1 MNIMTLN
8 INNLKNKIIY
18 RASYRGTKEMDILLS
33 AFVREIIND
42 LSLKDLNDLS
52 ELLEIDDENLY
63 KWSFNLKTSCF
74 IKNNKVSLMLKN
86 YNSSKK

>member
-52 ELLEIDDENLY
+52 DLLEI
-63 KWSFNLKTSCF
+63 
-74 IKNNKVSLMLKN
+74 
-86 YNSSKK
+86 

>member
-1 MNIMTLN
+1 MSLDIDE
-8 INNLKNKIIY
+8 LKRKIIY
-18 RASYRGTKEMDILLS
+18 RSNYRGTKEMDILLS

-52 ELLEIDDENLY
+52 DLLEIDDENLY
-63 KWSFNLKTSCF
+63 KWSINIKTSCF

-86 YNSSKK
+86 YNSSKN

>member
-52 ELLEIDDENLY
+52 DLLEIDDENLY
-63 KWSFNLKTSCF
+63 KWSINTKTSCF

-86 YNSSKK
+86 FNISKN

>member
-33 AFVREIIND
+33 SFVRKIIND

-52 ELLEIDDENLY
+52 DLLEIGDENLY
-63 KWSFNLKTSCF
+63 KWSNNLKISCF
-74 IKNNKVSLMLKN
+74 IKNNKVSLMLRN
-86 YNSSKK
+86 YNSSKN

>member
-33 AFVREIIND
+33 SFVREIIND

-52 ELLEIDDENLY
+52 NLLEIDDENLY
-63 KWSFNLKTSCF
+63 KWNINIKTSCF

-86 YNSSKK
+86 FNISKK

>member
-52 ELLEIDDENLY
+52 DLLEIDDENLY
-63 KWSFNLKTSCF
+63 TCLF
-74 IKNNKVSLMLKN
+74 
-86 YNSSKK
+86 

>member
-52 ELLEIDDENLY
+52 DLLEIDDENLY
-63 KWSFNLKTSCF
+63 KWSNNLKTSCL

-86 YNSSKK
+86 FNISKN

>member
-33 AFVREIIND
+33 SFVREIIND
-42 LSLKDLNDLS
+42 LHDLYKLLDISDEDLTKSILNKDPSVKLPNNNVVKLLKDFK
-52 ELLEIDDENLY
+52 IA
-63 KWSFNLKTSCF
+63 
-74 IKNNKVSLMLKN
+74 
-86 YNSSKK
+86 

>member
-52 ELLEIDDENLY
+52 DLLEIDDENLY
-63 KWSFNLKTSCF
+63 KWSINIKTSCF
-74 IKNNKVSLMLKN
+74 IKNNKVNLMLKN
-86 YNSSKK
+86 LNISKK

>member
-33 AFVREIIND
+33 SFVREIIND

-52 ELLEIDDENLY
+52 DLLEIDDENLY
-63 KWSFNLKTSCF
+63 KWSINIKTSCF
-74 IKNNKVSLMLKN
+74 IKNNKCV
-86 YNSSKK
+86 

>member
-42 LSLKDLNDLS
+42 LSLKDLKLFS
-52 ELLEIDDENLY
+52 SAITPSQEISSLG
-63 KWSFNLKTSCF
+63 T
-74 IKNNKVSLMLKN
+74 KNASG
-86 YNSSKK
+86 

>member
-33 AFVREIIND
+33 SFVREIIND

-52 ELLEIDDENLY
+52 DLLEIDDENLY
-63 KWSFNLKTSCF
+63 KWSINIKTSRF

-86 YNSSKK
+86 YNSSKN

>member
-52 ELLEIDDENLY
+52 DLLEIDDENLY
-63 KWSFNLKTSCF
+63 KWSINIKTSCF
-74 IKNNKVSLMLKN
+74 INNNKVSLMLKN
-86 YNSSKK
+86 FNISKK

>member
-52 ELLEIDDENLY
+52 DLLEIDDENLY
-63 KWSFNLKTSCF
+63 KWSINIKTSCF

-86 YNSSKK
+86 FNISKK